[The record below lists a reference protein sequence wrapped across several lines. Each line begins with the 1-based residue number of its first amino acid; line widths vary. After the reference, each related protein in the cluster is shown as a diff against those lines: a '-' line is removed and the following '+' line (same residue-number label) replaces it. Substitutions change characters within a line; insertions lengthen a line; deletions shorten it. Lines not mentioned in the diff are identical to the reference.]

1 MNKLKPFARTTI
13 IFRQC
18 LFLFAFAL
26 FAAMPAQAE
35 TVNINGADAATLQ
48 HYLTGIGAVKAN
60 AIIAYRNKHGKFKSL
75 DDLKNVSGIGE
86 STIRKNR
93 EKISV
98 SKGVTRLN
106 GNNMEAKEG
115 RANNKPVSKN
125 SSKG

>member
-1 MNKLKPFARTTI
+1 MNKLKRFARATI
-13 IFRQC
+13 ITRLY
-18 LFLFAFAL
+18 LFLFVFAL
-26 FAAMPAQAE
+26 FAVMPAQAE
-35 TVNINGADAATLQ
+35 TVNINKADAATLQ

-60 AIIAYRNKHGKFKSL
+60 AIIVYRNKHGKFKSL

-93 EKISV
+93 KKISV

-106 GNNMEAKEG
+106 VKSIEAKKG
-115 RANNKPVSKN
+115 GINNKPVSKD